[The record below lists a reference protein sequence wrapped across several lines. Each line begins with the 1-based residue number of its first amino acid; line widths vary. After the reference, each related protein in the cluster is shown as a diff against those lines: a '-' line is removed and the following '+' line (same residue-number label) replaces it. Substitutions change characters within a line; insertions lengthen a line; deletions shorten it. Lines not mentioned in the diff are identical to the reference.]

1 MTGRRFEGKRAVV
14 TGAGSG
20 IGRAIAVRLATE
32 GARVG
37 LLDLSEQGLA
47 GTAELVRAAG
57 KGTAGSG
64 TAAAAAEPLLFPVDV
79 ADAEAAAAAL
89 RSFAAAAGGL
99 EVAVTAAGFG
109 HIQTVLGLTA
119 AEWRRMVD
127 VSLNG
132 TFFCAQEAAR
142 LMGEQGR
149 GGAIVLLSSINAFA
163 PGKGNAHY
171 SAAKAGVATFAQA
184 AAFELGEQ
192 GIRVNAIAPGVVR
205 TPLAAMVTEHEQL
218 AASYLALTP
227 LGRFAEPEDIAAAAA
242 FLASDD
248 AAYITGHLLVVD
260 GGITAGIDFMPG
272 A

>member
-37 LLDLSEQGLA
+37 LLDRSEQGLA
-47 GTAELVRAAG
+47 GTAELVRAA
-57 KGTAGSG
+57 ASG
-64 TAAAAAEPLLFPVDV
+64 VAAAEPLLFPVDV
-79 ADAEAAAAAL
+79 ADAEAAAGAL

-205 TPLAAMVTEHEQL
+205 TPLAAMVTENEQL

-260 GGITAGIDFMPG
+260 GGITAGIDFMPR

>member
-20 IGRAIAVRLATE
+20 IGRAIAVRLAAE

-37 LLDLSEQGLA
+37 LLDVSEQGLM
-47 GTAELVRAAG
+47 GTAELVRGVGAG
-57 KGTAGSG
+57 GGGAP
-64 TAAAAAEPLLFPVDV
+64 AAEPLLFRVDV

-89 RSFAAAAGGL
+89 EAFARQAGGL
-99 EVAVTAAGFG
+99 EIAVTAAGFG
-109 HIQTVLGLTA
+109 HIQTVLGLTP

-127 VSLNG
+127 ISLNG
-132 TFFCAQEAAR
+132 TFFCAQAAAR

-171 SAAKAGVATFAQA
+171 SAAKAGVATFARA
-184 AAFELGEQ
+184 AAFELGAQ
-192 GIRVNAIAPGVVR
+192 GIRVNAIAPGGVR
-205 TPLAAMVTEHEQL
+205 TPLAAMLTEDEAL
-218 AASYLALTP
+218 AAGYLALTP

-260 GGITAGIDFMPG
+260 GGITAGIDFIPG